1 MGKKC
6 GRNSGAPG
14 LELVR
19 PRLRSAEDA
28 VAAIRMSAGGDDTE
42 SIVVLVCDDD
52 NRILLAVDFAEAPT
66 TGVCDVAELVL
77 SAVDEGTVLVVGLI
91 RPHDSGVFTNAEAE
105 AIEELATLCLLSEVC
120 LRDVIVV
127 TGNGWRSAAEVV
139 TDGFGDDNGHQ

>member
-1 MGKKC
+1 MGNKC

-14 LELVR
+14 VELVR

-28 VAAIRMSAGGDDTE
+28 VAAIRMSAGGEGRE
-42 SIVVLVCDDD
+42 SIVVLVCDDE

-77 SAVDEGTVLVVGLI
+77 AAVDDATALVVGLI
-91 RPHDSGVFTNAEAE
+91 RPHDAGVFTNAEVE
-105 AIEELATLCLLSEVC
+105 AIEELAALCLLSEVC

-139 TDGFGDDNGHQ
+139 TDGFKAEG

>member
-1 MGKKC
+1 MGRKC

-19 PRLRSAEDA
+19 PRLRSADDA
-28 VAAIRMSAGGDDTE
+28 VAAIRMSAGGEDQE

-77 SAVDEGTVLVVGLI
+77 AAVDEGTVLVVGLM
-91 RPHDSGVFTNAEAE
+91 RPHDAGVFTNAEVE
-105 AIEELATLCLLSEVC
+105 ALEELAALCLLSEVC

-127 TGNGWRSAAEVV
+127 TGNGWRSVTEVV
-139 TDGFGDDNGHQ
+139 TDGFGENNGNQ

>member
-1 MGKKC
+1 MGRKC

-19 PRLRSAEDA
+19 PQLRSADDA
-28 VAAIRMSAGGDDTE
+28 VAAIRMSAGSEDQE

-52 NRILLAVDFAEAPT
+52 NHILLAVDFAEAPT

-77 SAVDEGTVLVVGLI
+77 AAVDEGSVLVVGLI
-91 RPHDSGVFTNAEAE
+91 RPHDAGLFTDAEVE
-105 AIEELATLCLLSEVC
+105 AIEELAALCLLSEVC

-127 TGNGWRSAAEVV
+127 TGNGWRSVAEVV
-139 TDGFGDDNGHQ
+139 TDGLGAED

>member
-1 MGKKC
+1 MGKRC

-28 VAAIRMSAGGDDTE
+28 VAAIRMSAGGEDHE
-42 SIVVLVCDDD
+42 SIVVLVCDDE
-52 NRILLAVDFAEAPT
+52 NRILLAVDFADAPA
-66 TGVCDVAELVL
+66 TGVCDIAELVL

-91 RPHDSGVFTNAEAE
+91 RPHDSGVFSNAEVA
-105 AIEELATLCLLSEVC
+105 AIEELAAFCLLSEVC
-120 LRDVIVV
+120 LRDVIVL

-139 TDGFGDDNGHQ
+139 TDDFGAED

>member
-1 MGKKC
+1 MGRKC

-19 PRLRSAEDA
+19 PRLRNAEDA
-28 VAAIRMSAGGDDTE
+28 VAAIRMSAGGEDQE
-42 SIVVLVCDDD
+42 SIVVLVCDDE

-66 TGVCDVAELVL
+66 TGVCNVAELVL
-77 SAVDEGTVLVVGLI
+77 AAVDEGTVLVVGLI
-91 RPHDSGVFTNAEAE
+91 RPNDSGVFTNAEVE
-105 AIEELATLCLLSEVC
+105 AIEELTALCLLSEVC

-139 TDGFGDDNGHQ
+139 TEGFGAED

>member
-14 LELVR
+14 LELAR

-28 VAAIRMSAGGDDTE
+28 VAAIRMSAAGEDRE
-42 SIVVLVCDDD
+42 SIVVLVCDDE
-52 NRILLAVDFAEAPT
+52 NRILLAVDFADAPT

-77 SAVDEGTVLVVGLI
+77 AAVDDGSVLVVGLI
-91 RPHDSGVFTNAEAE
+91 RPHDSGVFTNAEVE
-105 AIEELATLCLLSEVC
+105 AIEELAALCLLSEVC

-139 TDGFGDDNGHQ
+139 TDGDGDDNDHQ

>member
-1 MGKKC
+1 MGKRC

-14 LELVR
+14 VELAR

-28 VAAIRMSAGGDDTE
+28 VAAIRMSAGGDDQE
-42 SIVVLVCDDD
+42 SIVVLVCDDE
-52 NRILLAVDFAEAPT
+52 NRILLAVDFADAPT

-91 RPHDSGVFTNAEAE
+91 RRDDAGVLTNAEVE
-105 AIEELATLCLLSEVC
+105 AIEELAALCLLSDVC

-127 TGNGWRSAAEVV
+127 TGTGWRSVAEVV

>member
-1 MGKKC
+1 MGNRC
-6 GRNSGAPG
+6 GRNNGAPG

-19 PRLRSAEDA
+19 PRLRNTEDA
-28 VAAIRMSAGGDDTE
+28 VAAIRMSAGGEDTD
-42 SIVVLVCDDD
+42 SIVVLVCDDE

-77 SAVDEGTVLVVGLI
+77 AAVDEGSALVVGLI
-91 RPHDSGVFTNAEAE
+91 RPHDAGVFTNAEVE
-105 AIEELATLCLLSEVC
+105 AIEELAALCLLSEVC

-139 TDGFGDDNGHQ
+139 TDGFGDDNDHQ